1 MKLPKPSVCCTYL
14 FPPDTNSLP
23 LPLCS
28 GELGQLFKRLSTM
41 ISEQQELVER
51 IDEDIESTVATSDLA
66 HQTLLKTYDSV
77 SNNKTFAMKI
87 IGILLM
93 FIIFFVL
100 FLM

>member
-1 MKLPKPSVCCTYL
+1 
-14 FPPDTNSLP
+14 
-23 LPLCS
+23 
-28 GELGQLFKRLSTM
+28 M

-51 IDEDIESTVATSDLA
+51 IDEDIESTVMTTDLA
-66 HQTLLKTYDSV
+66 HQTLIKTYDSV

-87 IGILLM
+87 IGILLF